1 MNLEDLLDE
10 HKEVSTKMLFQSNLE
25 TSSTIA
31 LQIMAGGV
39 LKEHISKTPALLLC
53 VKGKVVY
60 QDEKDNETV
69 LNPGQYKEIVPM
81 VKHRVKGISDSQLI
95 LCK

>member
-10 HKEVSTKMLFQSNLE
+10 HKEISTKVLFQSSIEKSN
-25 TSSTIA
+25 TIA
-31 LQIMAGGV
+31 LQIMAGGI

-60 QDEKDNETV
+60 EDENNTNTV
-69 LNPGQYKEIVPM
+69 LNPGQYQKITPM
-81 VKHRVKGISDSQLI
+81 VKHQVKGISDSQLI

>member
-10 HKEVSTKMLFQSNLE
+10 HKEVSTKMLFQSELE
-25 TSSTIA
+25 TSNVIA
-31 LQIMAGGV
+31 LQIMADGL

-53 VKGKVVY
+53 VKGKVIY
-60 QDEKDNETV
+60 EDENNNRNV
-69 LNPGQYKEIVPM
+69 LNSGQFQKITPM
-81 VKHRVKGISDSQLI
+81 VKHRVKGIYDSQLI